1 MLITS
6 LDNEKIK
13 KYIKLKEKKYRDL
26 YQQFI
31 VEGEH
36 LVIEAYRSGLLEEIL
51 IDQDE
56 VTVLNAPT
64 ITYVTKEILAKLST
78 LETPTHIVGICKKKE
93 ENQELGNKLLL
104 LDRIQDPGNLGT
116 IIRSSKAFGV
126 DTVVLGEGC
135 VDLYNDKVIRSTQ
148 GIGFHMNIVS
158 RNLKELISELKEQ
171 DIPIY
176 GTKVEY
182 GEDIRTLTSRDKER
196 YALIMG
202 NEGRGVNPEILD
214 LCDKYIYIKLNS
226 DVESLNVAIA
236 SSILLYE
243 LSRNG
248 DENE

>member
-6 LDNEKIK
+6 LENEKIK
-13 KYIKLKEKKYRDL
+13 KYMKLKEKKYRDY
-26 YQQFI
+26 YQEFL

-51 IDQDE
+51 LEQEE
-56 VTVLNAPT
+56 VTMLDKP

-78 LETPTHIVGICKKKE
+78 LETPSHIMGVCKKKVE
-93 ENQELGNKLLL
+93 DSNLGNKLLL

-116 IIRSSKAFGV
+116 IIRSSKAFGI
-126 DTVVLGEGC
+126 DTVILGNGC
-135 VDLYNDKVIRSTQ
+135 VDLYNEKVIRSTQ

-158 RNLKELISELKEQ
+158 RNLKEVIRELKESE
-171 DIPIY
+171 IPVL
-176 GTKVEY
+176 GTRVEY
-182 GEDIRTLTSRDKER
+182 GEDIRTLTSRDKEK

-202 NEGRGVNPEILD
+202 NEGRGVDSEILD
-214 LCDKYIYIKLNS
+214 LCDKFIYIELNS

-243 LSRNG
+243 LSR
-248 DENE
+248 

>member
-26 YQQFI
+26 YEQFI

-36 LVIEAYRSGLLEEIL
+36 LVIEAYRSGLLQEIL

-56 VTVLNAPT
+56 VTVLDVP

-78 LETPTHIVGICKKKE
+78 LDTPTHIIGVCKKKE
-93 ENQELGNKLLL
+93 ENHDIGNKLLL
-104 LDRIQDPGNLGT
+104 LDSVQDPGNLGT

-126 DTVVLGEGC
+126 DTVILGDGC
-135 VDLYNDKVIRSTQ
+135 VDLYNDKVLRSTQ

-158 RNLKELISELKEQ
+158 RNLKELIKELKENE
-171 DIPIY
+171 IPVF
-176 GTKVEY
+176 GTRVEY
-182 GEDIRTLTSRDKER
+182 GEDIRTLNSRDKEK

-202 NEGRGVNPEILD
+202 NEGRGVDSEIQE
-214 LCDKYIYIKLNS
+214 LCDKHIYIELNS
-226 DVESLNVAIA
+226 NVESLNVAIA

-243 LSRNG
+243 LSRR
-248 DENE
+248 D

>member
-6 LDNEKIK
+6 LENEKIK
-13 KYIKLKEKKYRDL
+13 KYLKLKEKKYRDI
-26 YQQFI
+26 YNKFI

-51 IDQDE
+51 IEQDE
-56 VTVLNAPT
+56 VTMINSE

-78 LETPTHIVGICKKKE
+78 LETPSHIIGICKKKE
-93 ENQELGNKLLL
+93 ENKDLGNKLLL

-126 DTVVLGEGC
+126 DTVILGDGC

-158 RNLKELISELKEQ
+158 RNLKDLILTLKDE
-171 DIPIY
+171 DIPVF

-182 GEDIRTLTSRDKER
+182 GEDIRKLNPRDKEK

-202 NEGRGVNPEILD
+202 NEGRGVSQEILE
-214 LCDKYIYIKLNS
+214 LCDKFIYIELDS
-226 DVESLNVAIA
+226 DAESLNVAIA
-236 SSILLYE
+236 TSILLYE
-243 LSRNG
+243 LSRTY
-248 DENE
+248 DK

>member
-6 LDNEKIK
+6 LENEKIK
-13 KYIKLKEKKYRDL
+13 KYIKLKEKKYRDY
-26 YQQFI
+26 YQEFL

-51 IDQDE
+51 LEQEE
-56 VTVLNAPT
+56 VTMLDKP

-78 LETPTHIVGICKKKE
+78 LETPSHIMGVCKKKVE
-93 ENQELGNKLLL
+93 DSNLGNKLLL

-116 IIRSSKAFGV
+116 IIRSSKAFGI
-126 DTVVLGEGC
+126 DTVILGNGC
-135 VDLYNDKVIRSTQ
+135 VDLYNEKVIRSTQ

-158 RNLKELISELKEQ
+158 RNLKEVVRELKESE
-171 DIPIY
+171 IPVL
-176 GTKVEY
+176 GTRVEY
-182 GEDIRTLTSRDKER
+182 GEDIRTLTSRDKEK

-202 NEGRGVNPEILD
+202 NEGRGVDSEILD
-214 LCDKYIYIKLNS
+214 LCDKFIYIELNS

-243 LSRNG
+243 LSR
-248 DENE
+248 